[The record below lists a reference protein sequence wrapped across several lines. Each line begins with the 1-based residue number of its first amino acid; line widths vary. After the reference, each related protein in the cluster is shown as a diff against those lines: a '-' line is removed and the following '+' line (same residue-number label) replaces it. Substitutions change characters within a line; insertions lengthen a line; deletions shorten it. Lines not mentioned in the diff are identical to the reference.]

1 MVTGATQ
8 LLSHPVRPSAIEE
21 TGMQPQPAKR
31 CAYCQEPFYFN
42 GDRMRAL
49 PAGNQFVCSE
59 FCAQALR
66 EEAHLA
72 NRSSVGHAS

>member
-1 MVTGATQ
+1 MVRRAIQAILALQTFTRNMVMQ
-8 LLSHPVRPSAIEE
+8 SASGS
-21 TGMQPQPAKR
+21 TPPKR

-42 GDRMRAL
+42 QGRIQALPVGDRL
-49 PAGNQFVCSE
+49 VCNE

-72 NRSSVGHAS
+72 AKRAS

>member
-1 MVTGATQ
+1 
-8 LLSHPVRPSAIEE
+8 
-21 TGMQPQPAKR
+21 MQSGSTPPKR

-42 GDRMRAL
+42 AGRMQAL
-49 PAGNQFVCSE
+49 PAGNQFVCNE

-72 NRSSVGHAS
+72 SRQSLKQAI